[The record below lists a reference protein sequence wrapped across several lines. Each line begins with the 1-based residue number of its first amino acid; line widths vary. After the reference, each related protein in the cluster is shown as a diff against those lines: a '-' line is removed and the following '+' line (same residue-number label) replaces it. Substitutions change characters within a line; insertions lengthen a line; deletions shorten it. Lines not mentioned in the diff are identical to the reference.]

1 MKKILI
7 IDEKS
12 FSLVCSAIL
21 ELEGHRTEILEDI
34 ESILPRLNNEFG
46 LIITSYP
53 FSYPFFEEIKKSNLP
68 TIILIDHINKDLIN
82 LLEDL
87 NNSYCL
93 IKPLDYQEFKSLV
106 KLVANCKTSNKIGY
120 KIL

>member
-21 ELEGHRTEILEDI
+21 ELEGHRTEILKDF

-68 TIILIDHINKDLIN
+68 TIILIDHINKDLLN
-82 LLEDL
+82 LLEDF

-106 KLVANCKTSNKIGY
+106 KLVANYETSHKIGY

>member
-106 KLVANCKTSNKIGY
+106 KLVANCETSNKSGY

>member
-53 FSYPFFEEIKKSNLP
+53 FSYPLFEEIKKSNLP

-82 LLEDL
+82 LLEDF

-106 KLVANCKTSNKIGY
+106 KLVANCETSNKIGY

>member
-21 ELEGHRTEILEDI
+21 ELEGHRTEILEAS

-82 LLEDL
+82 LLEDF

-106 KLVANCKTSNKIGY
+106 KLVANCEKSNKTGY